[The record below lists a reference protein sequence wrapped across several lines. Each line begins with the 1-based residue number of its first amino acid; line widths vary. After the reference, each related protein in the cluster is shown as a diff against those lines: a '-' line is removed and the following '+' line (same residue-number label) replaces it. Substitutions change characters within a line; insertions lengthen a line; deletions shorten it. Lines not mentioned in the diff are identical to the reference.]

1 MLAYTFYESDNR
13 VRRYAETLVRR
24 GDEVDAIVLR
34 RGEQPRVEFLAGVR
48 VHRIQ
53 KRVRNEGGPVSY
65 LAKLLLFLLRSTW
78 VLTRLH
84 LKKRYDLIHVHSV
97 PDFEVFA
104 TILPRLLGAR
114 VILDIHDIVPE
125 FYASKFKVKESSL
138 VFRLLVVMEKLSIAY
153 CNHVIIA
160 NDIWYTKLT
169 KRSARPDRCSVV
181 LNYPDPTIFFPRK
194 PVNPKGTDF
203 VMCYPGTLN
212 SHQGVDRA
220 INAVALLRDKAP
232 NLKFLIIGDGPDRE
246 KLKALVEQLDL
257 QERVVI
263 TGSVPIEKVAELLA
277 AVDLGVVPKRKDSFG
292 NEAFSTKIWEFMA
305 MGVPVLA
312 SDTRIDQY
320 YFDDRLVQFF
330 DSDSIEDL
338 AAKILELMHDP
349 AKRTALR
356 KSGSEFIQKNNWR
369 EKGLEYLDL
378 VDRLVKSR
386 RTGPDERQ

>member
-1 MLAYTFYESDNR
+1 
-13 VRRYAETLVRR
+13 
-24 GDEVDAIVLR
+24 
-34 RGEQPRVEFLAGVR
+34 
-48 VHRIQ
+48 
-53 KRVRNEGGPVSY
+53 
-65 LAKLLLFLLRSTW
+65 
-78 VLTRLH
+78 
-84 LKKRYDLIHVHSV
+84 V

-125 FYASKFKVKESSL
+125 FYASKFNVKETSL
-138 VFRLLVVMEKLSIAY
+138 VFRLLVLMEKLSIAY
-153 CNHVIIA
+153 SNHVIIA

-169 KRSARPDRCSVV
+169 ARSVRPDRCSVV
-181 LNYPDPTIFFPRK
+181 LNYPDTAIFFPRK
-194 PVNPKGTDF
+194 PVPPRGVDF

-246 KLKALVEQLDL
+246 KLKTLVEQLGL
-257 QERVVI
+257 RERVVI
-263 TGSVPIEKVAELLA
+263 TGSVPIEKVAELLTG
-277 AVDLGVVPKRKDSFG
+277 VDLGVVPKRKDSFG

-330 DSDSIEDL
+330 DSDSVEDL
-338 AAKILELMHDP
+338 AAKILQLMNDP
-349 AKRTALR
+349 SRRNTLR
-356 KSGSEFIQKNNWR
+356 NNGSEFIQKNNWR
-369 EKGLEYLDL
+369 EKGLEYLNL
-378 VDRLVKSR
+378 VDRLVDSSR
-386 RTGPDERQ
+386 NGRGQRQ